1 MGEHYLD
8 TVVVD
13 GSIPSAPTINFKNQY
28 GGRNIAQQ
36 RRRKL
41 VKEEKTRVNEAIK
54 SPKVRLIDD
63 EGGQLGIVA
72 VEDAIEM
79 AEDKGL
85 DLVEVSGKS
94 DPPVCRIMDYGK
106 FKYQQSKKQHDAK
119 KKQAVIR
126 IKEIKLRPKTEEHDF
141 QFKLKHAIGFL
152 KDGNKVK
159 VTLQY
164 RGRELA
170 FTHMGIEL
178 LERFASEADEIGEV
192 ESKPRAEGR
201 TTFMILAPKKKEK

>member
-1 MGEHYLD
+1 M
-8 TVVVD
+8 
-13 GSIPSAPTINFKNQY
+13 
-28 GGRNIAQQ
+28 
-36 RRRKL
+36 
-41 VKEEKTRVNEAIK
+41 KEEKTRVNEAIRAR
-54 SPKVRLIDD
+54 SVRVIDED
-63 EGGQLGIVA
+63 GGQLGIL
-72 VEDAIEM
+72 DIEE
-79 AEDKGL
+79 ALEAADDKGL

-141 QFKLKHAIGFL
+141 NFKLKHAIGFL

-164 RGRELA
+164 RGREMA
-170 FTHMGIEL
+170 FTQLGIEL
-178 LERFASEADEIGEV
+178 LERFATAADEVGEV
-192 ESKPRAEGR
+192 ETKPRAEGR
-201 TTFMILAPKKKEK
+201 TTFMVLAPKKEKQ

>member
-1 MGEHYLD
+1 MIHAKS
-8 TVVVD
+8 V
-13 GSIPSAPTINFKNQY
+13 
-28 GGRNIAQQ
+28 
-36 RRRKL
+36 
-41 VKEEKTRVNEAIK
+41 RV
-54 SPKVRLIDD
+54 IDED
-63 EGGQLGIVA
+63 GGQLGILGIDEA
-72 VEDAIEM
+72 LKA
-79 AEDKGL
+79 AEEKSL

-106 FKYQQSKKQHDAK
+106 YKYQLSKKLHDAK

-141 QFKLKHAIGFL
+141 NFKLKHAIGFL
-152 KDGNKVK
+152 QEGNKVK

-164 RGRELA
+164 RGREMA

-178 LERFASEADEIGEV
+178 LERFAGEVDDIGIV

-201 TTFMILAPKKKEK
+201 TTFMVLAPKKEKQ

>member
-1 MGEHYLD
+1 M
-8 TVVVD
+8 
-13 GSIPSAPTINFKNQY
+13 N
-28 GGRNIAQQ
+28 GGNNIAQQ
-36 RRRKL
+36 KRRKL
-41 VKEEKTRVNEAIK
+41 VKSDKTRINEAIRT
-54 SPKVRLIDD
+54 PRVRVVDD
-63 EGGQLGIVA
+63 EGGQLGVI
-72 VEDAIEM
+72 AIEE
-79 AEDKGL
+79 ALELADEKGL

-119 KKQAVIR
+119 KKQVVIR

-141 QFKLKHAIGFL
+141 KFKLKHAIGFL
-152 KDGNKVK
+152 NDGNKVK

-178 LERFASEADEIGEV
+178 LERFAGEADEVGEI
-192 ESKPRAEGR
+192 ETKPRAEGR
-201 TTFMILAPKKKEK
+201 TTFMILAPKKKEKQ